1 MRTTPVIIKFRVTS
15 VVFDRWYVLNTLWLK
30 IVFSSIWVLRF
41 LTSSFCFFEFYLEK
55 PNASMDFVI
64 FWSVILFRCS
74 LSKTTWVFVRT
85 RRQHCP
91 LLLYIRL
98 HHLLQTSWRIQ
109 WFFDIYDHHGVAIDT
124 TASTYFSLHMHIFEF
139 YFFSYGSK

>member
-15 VVFDRWYVLNTLWLK
+15 VLFDRWYVLNTLWLK

-55 PNASMDFVI
+55 PNASMDSALLMFSI
-64 FWSVILFRCS
+64 QNHLSVCPHS
-74 LSKTTWVFVRT
+74 TTALPAFA
-85 RRQHCP
+85 
-91 LLLYIRL
+91 L
-98 HHLLQTSWRIQ
+98 HPTASSSWRIPR
-109 WFFDIYDHHGVAIDT
+109 FFDIYDHHGVAIDT